1 MRRAISMATSV
12 AIAVSAGAIGYLL
25 VLVRTP
31 PDDSG
36 APGGPSAVTSF
47 APLPGQP
54 GAPGPTKGSAARAVT
69 TGLGALPQH
78 TAVPSPV
85 PAADPQAGR
94 IEVTAPPRGLTFRVN
109 GSFTVSWKNT
119 TGENVNVWLHTPS
132 KTRPQRLVMVA
143 PRAGR
148 KPIDEAIVTLPR
160 VPAGPTYRLEVTAA
174 YGPASG
180 FSNTFAITG

>member
-31 PDDSG
+31 PDGG
-36 APGGPSAVTSF
+36 APTGGPSAVT

-69 TGLGALPQH
+69 TGLGAPPPH
-78 TAVPSPV
+78 TGVPSPL
-85 PAADPQAGR
+85 PAAAPQAGR

-119 TGENVNVWLHTPS
+119 TGENVNVWLHTKS
-132 KTRPQRLVMVA
+132 GKSRPERLVMVA
-143 PRAGR
+143 PRGGN
-148 KPIDEAIVTLPR
+148 KPTDEAIVTLPR
-160 VPAGPTYRLEVTAA
+160 VPAGPSYRLEVAAA
-174 YGPASG
+174 YGPATA